1 MVLEP
6 RHTWEEKIMGEFA
19 SKGVAGAGLGLG
31 IAGTALG
38 LLNSNFGNGLLG
50 GLFGGNCGAA
60 RGLGMGAELQYV
72 SELQS
77 KVQGL
82 EAEKV
87 ANANMV
93 AAFNQTVAND
103 KELRAEM
110 YAYIKPLAEEAAN
123 NRVNIATLQAEL
135 KCVNEKAALREQ
147 ILEGKL
153 REQGLALNSKIDQ
166 VANAAKCCCEAN
178 STAIAGL
185 QALMSKIT
193 QTVIPT
199 SAICPEVMA
208 RYNSWTAPTGT
219 AAASAD

>member
-1 MVLEP
+1 
-6 RHTWEEKIMGEFA
+6 MGEFA

-38 LLNSNFGNGLLG
+38 VLNSNCGNGLLG
-50 GLFGGNCGAA
+50 GLFGGNCCNGA
-60 RGLGMGAELQYV
+60 RYGAGEVQYV
-72 SELQS
+72 SELQAR
-77 KVQGL
+77 VQGL

-123 NRVNIATLQAEL
+123 NRVSIATLQAEL
-135 KCVNEKAALREQ
+135 KCANEKAALREQ

-153 REQGLALNSKIDQ
+153 REQGLALNGKIDT
-166 VANAAKCCCEAN
+166 VAQTAKCCCEQN
-178 STAIAGL
+178 SAAIAGL

-199 SAICPEVMA
+199 SAICPEVMP

-219 AAASAD
+219 AAASAE

>member
-1 MVLEP
+1 
-6 RHTWEEKIMGEFA
+6 MGEFA

-38 LLNSNFGNGLLG
+38 LLNGGGNGLLG
-50 GLFGGNCGAA
+50 GLLGCNGGWGAA
-60 RGLGMGAELQYV
+60 RIGAGLGYSAELQYV

-123 NRVNIATLQAEL
+123 NRVSIATLQAEL
-135 KCVNEKAALREQ
+135 KCANEKAELREQ

-153 REQGLALNSKIDQ
+153 REQGLALNGKIDT
-166 VANAAKCCCEAN
+166 VAQTAKCCCEQN
-178 STAIAGL
+178 SAAIAGL

-193 QTVIPT
+193 QTGIPT
-199 SAICPEVMA
+199 SAICPEVMP

-219 AAASAD
+219 GGTTPAA

>member
-1 MVLEP
+1 
-6 RHTWEEKIMGEFA
+6 MGEFA

-38 LLNSNFGNGLLG
+38 LLNSNCGNGLLG
-50 GLFGGNCGAA
+50 GLFGGNCCNGARYGA
-60 RGLGMGAELQYV
+60 GVGLGLGLGAGEVQYV
-72 SELQS
+72 SELQAR
-77 KVQGL
+77 VQGL

-135 KCVNEKAALREQ
+135 KCANEKAALREQ

-153 REQGLALNSKIDQ
+153 REQGLALNGKIDT
-166 VANAAKCCCEAN
+166 VAHTAKCCCEQN
-178 STAIAGL
+178 SAAIAGL

-199 SAICPEVMA
+199 SAICPEVMT

-219 AAASAD
+219 ATASAD

>member
-1 MVLEP
+1 
-6 RHTWEEKIMGEFA
+6 MGEFA

-38 LLNSNFGNGLLG
+38 LLNNNCNGGLLG
-50 GLFGGNCGAA
+50 GLFGGNCCNGA
-60 RGLGMGAELQYV
+60 RSLGTGAELQYV

-77 KVQGL
+77 RVQAL
-82 EAEKV
+82 EAEKT
-87 ANANMV
+87 ANTNMV

-135 KCVNEKAALREQ
+135 KCSNEKAELREQ

-153 REQGLALNSKIDQ
+153 REQGLALNGKIDT
-166 VANAAKCCCEAN
+166 VAQTAKCCCEQN
-178 STAIAGL
+178 SAAIAGL

-199 SAICPEVMA
+199 SVICPEVMP
-208 RYNSWTAPTGT
+208 RYNSWTAPTT
-219 AAASAD
+219 TTPAA

>member
-1 MVLEP
+1 MS
-6 RHTWEEKIMGEFA
+6 GEFA
-19 SKGVAGAGLGLG
+19 SNAKANTAVTLASVLGGIGTYGALRSG
-31 IAGTALG
+31 AL
-38 LLNSNFGNGLLG
+38 NGLLG
-50 GLFGGNCGAA
+50 GCDAGCGARYGA
-60 RGLGMGAELQYV
+60 GLGMGAELQYV
-72 SELQS
+72 SELQAR
-77 KVQGL
+77 VQSL

-103 KELRAEM
+103 KELRSEM

-135 KCVNEKAALREQ
+135 KCTKEKAELREQ

-153 REQGLALNSKIDQ
+153 REQGLALNGKIDT
-166 VANAAKCCCEAN
+166 VAQTAKCCCEQN
-178 STAIAGL
+178 SAAIAGL

-199 SAICPEVMA
+199 SAICPEVMP
-208 RYNSWTAPTGT
+208 RYNSWTAPTT
-219 AAASAD
+219 TTPAA

>member
-1 MVLEP
+1 
-6 RHTWEEKIMGEFA
+6 MGEFA

-38 LLNSNFGNGLLG
+38 LLNNNCGNGLLG
-50 GLFGGNCGAA
+50 GLFGGNCCNGA

-77 KVQGL
+77 RVQAL
-82 EAEKV
+82 EAEKT
-87 ANANMV
+87 ANTNMV

-135 KCVNEKAALREQ
+135 KCSSEKTELREQ

-153 REQGLALNSKIDQ
+153 REQGLALNGKIDT
-166 VANAAKCCCEAN
+166 VAQTAKCCCEQN
-178 STAIAGL
+178 SAAIAGL

-199 SAICPEVMA
+199 SVICPEVMP
-208 RYNSWTAPTGT
+208 RYNSWTAPTT
-219 AAASAD
+219 TTPAA

>member
-1 MVLEP
+1 
-6 RHTWEEKIMGEFA
+6 MGEFA

-38 LLNSNFGNGLLG
+38 VLNSNCGNGLLG
-50 GLFGGNCGAA
+50 GLFGGNCCNGA
-60 RGLGMGAELQYV
+60 RYGAGEVQYV
-72 SELQS
+72 SELQAR
-77 KVQGL
+77 VQGL

-135 KCVNEKAALREQ
+135 KCATEKAALREQ

-153 REQGLALNSKIDQ
+153 REQGLALNGKIDT
-166 VANAAKCCCEAN
+166 VAQTAKCCCEQN
-178 STAIAGL
+178 SAAIAGL

-193 QTVIPT
+193 QTDIPT
-199 SAICPEVMA
+199 SAICPEVMP
-208 RYNSWTAPTGT
+208 RYNSWTAPTG
-219 AAASAD
+219 AATASAE

>member
-1 MVLEP
+1 
-6 RHTWEEKIMGEFA
+6 MGEFA
-19 SKGVAGAGLGLG
+19 SKGVAGTGLGLG

-38 LLNSNFGNGLLG
+38 LLNNNCGNGILG
-50 GLFGGNCGAA
+50 GLFGNNCCHNGARYGAGAA
-60 RGLGMGAELQYV
+60 FGVGEVQYV
-72 SELQS
+72 SELQAR
-77 KVQGL
+77 VQAL

-103 KELRAEM
+103 KELRSEL
-110 YAYIKPLAEEAAN
+110 YAFIKPLSEEAAQ
-123 NRVNIATLQAEL
+123 NRVNVATLQAEL
-135 KCVNEKAALREQ
+135 KCCCEKQELREQ

-153 REQGLALNSKIDQ
+153 REQGLALNGKIDQ

-199 SAICPEVMA
+199 NAICPEVMP
-208 RYNSWTAPTGT
+208 RFNSWTAPTEP
-219 AAASAD
+219 AAAQ

>member
-1 MVLEP
+1 
-6 RHTWEEKIMGEFA
+6 MGEFA

-38 LLNSNFGNGLLG
+38 LLNNNCGNGLLG
-50 GLFGGNCGAA
+50 GLFGGNCCNGA
-60 RGLGMGAELQYV
+60 RYGAELQYV

-77 KVQGL
+77 RVQAL
-82 EAEKV
+82 EAEKT
-87 ANANMV
+87 ANTNMV

-135 KCVNEKAALREQ
+135 KCSNEKAELREQ

-153 REQGLALNSKIDQ
+153 REQGLALNGKIDQ
-166 VANAAKCCCEAN
+166 VASASKCCCEQN
-178 STAIAGL
+178 SAAIAGL

-199 SAICPEVMA
+199 SAICPEVMP
-208 RYNSWTAPTGT
+208 RYNSWTAPTT
-219 AAASAD
+219 TTPAA

>member
-1 MVLEP
+1 
-6 RHTWEEKIMGEFA
+6 MGEFA

-38 LLNSNFGNGLLG
+38 LLNNNCGNGLLG
-50 GLFGGNCGAA
+50 GLFGGNCCNGA

-77 KVQGL
+77 RVQAL
-82 EAEKV
+82 EAEKT

-123 NRVNIATLQAEL
+123 NRVSIARLEEQQ
-135 KCVNEKAALREQ
+135 KCCREKQELRERV
-147 ILEGKL
+147 LEGKL
-153 REQGLALNSKIDQ
+153 REQGQALNGKIDT
-166 VANAAKCCCEAN
+166 VAQTAKCCCEQN
-178 STAIAGL
+178 SAAIAGL

-193 QTVIPT
+193 QTSIST
-199 SAICPEVMA
+199 SAICPEVMP
-208 RYNSWTAPTGT
+208 RYNSWTAPTTT
-219 AAASAD
+219 APAA